1 MGRPDIGKVSLNSA
15 NAITGNVEKVDFLSA
30 RVPALV

>member
-1 MGRPDIGKVSLNSA
+1 MGRPDIGKVSLKSA
-15 NAITGNVEKVDFLSA
+15 TPTTGNVEKVDFLSA